1 MNEQNNSPEQNSAP
15 SFESLRILRQRWKDG
30 TFREILDDWRWI
42 FTYSRRYKGAIVFYT
57 LLGILSTTLG
67 LVGAVASK
75 YVIDII
81 TGYQTSKLAVLIVVY
96 VGSTLFG
103 LVLSSLLGRVVLKLG
118 IRIGN
123 DVQRD
128 IFDKIIDAD
137 WAALNQYESG
147 DILNRFSNDI
157 GTVGSNA
164 VSWLPTIIVSFYRFT
179 ATFFV
184 ILHYD
189 WVMAVFSFATAPALL
204 LASRFI
210 LRRQREHG
218 KKVRKMASEVMS
230 FELETFYNMDTI
242 KSFGITDQY
251 SVRLRDWQE
260 KFKKVNLDYNLFTI
274 QTNVFL
280 TVMGSLVSMGAFGY
294 CLYQLW
300 THTISYGTMTLF
312 LQQTS
317 KLSGA
322 FQNVIGIIP
331 NFLNASISAHRIREL
346 VELPKEHH
354 VKASRSLG
362 EKAAEGFTVELR
374 DLDFAYV
381 EDRQVITDSRLIA
394 SPGEIVALIGA
405 SGEGK
410 TTLIRL
416 ILALVRP
423 GRGEAL
429 IRAAD
434 GTEFELNAETRQFF
448 SYVPQ
453 GNTILSGSIEENLRM
468 GKPDA
473 DEEEMRNA
481 LEQACAWEF
490 VQKLPDGLHTKLG
503 RQGRGLSEGQAQRI
517 AIARAVLRDAPIL
530 LLDEA
535 TSALDVATE
544 RRVLRNIMKSNPRR
558 TCIVTTHRPTV
569 LSLCR
574 RVYRVVDRTVTE
586 LDEESSAKMA
596 MEF

>member
-1 MNEQNNSPEQNSAP
+1 MKHETKQPNTGGSDSM
-15 SFESLRILRQRWKDG
+15 RMLRQRWKDG
-30 TFREILDDWRWI
+30 SFREILDDWKWI
-42 FTYSRRYKGAIVFYT
+42 FSYSRRYKGAIVFYT

-96 VGSTLFG
+96 AGSTLFS
-103 LVLSSLLGRVVLKLG
+103 LVLSSLLGRVSLKLG

-137 WAALNQYESG
+137 WAALNRYESG

-157 GTVGSNA
+157 GTVGTNA
-164 VSWLPTIIVSFYRFT
+164 VSWLPTIIVSLYRFA

-189 WVMAVFSFATAPALL
+189 WIMAVFAFATAPALL

-218 KKVRKMASEVMS
+218 KQVRKMASEVMS

-242 KSFGITDQY
+242 KSFGVTDQY
-251 SVRLRDWQE
+251 SARLRDWQE

-280 TVMGSLVSMGAFGY
+280 TVLGSLVSMGAFGY

-300 THTISYGTMTLF
+300 NHAITYGTMTLF

-322 FQNVIGIIP
+322 FQSVIGIIP

-346 VELPKEHH
+346 VELPKELH
-354 VKASRSLG
+354 VEASRALRA
-362 EKAAEGFTVELR
+362 KAEAGLTVELR

-381 EDRQVITDSRLIA
+381 EDRTVIRDSRLIA

-423 GRGEAL
+423 GKGQAL

-434 GTEFELNAETRQFF
+434 GTEFELNAETRQLF

-453 GNTILSGSIEENLRM
+453 GNTILSGTVAENLRM
-468 GKPDA
+468 GKADA
-473 DEEEMRNA
+473 TEAEMLRA
-481 LEQACAWEF
+481 LELACAWEF
-490 VQKLPDGLHTKLG
+490 VEKLPQGIHTKLG
-503 RQGRGLSEGQAQRI
+503 RRGKGLSEGQAQRL
-517 AIARAVLRDAPIL
+517 AIARAVLRDAPVL

-544 RRVLRNIMKSNPRR
+544 RRVLKNIMQSNPRR

-569 LSLCR
+569 LNLCR
-574 RVYRVVDRTVTE
+574 RVYRVVDQTVTE
-586 LDEESSAKMA
+586 LDEESSARMA

>member
-1 MNEQNNSPEQNSAP
+1 MNQQEKQSNIKGS
-15 SFESLRILRQRWKDG
+15 ESLRELRRRWKDG
-30 TFREILDDWRWI
+30 TFREILEDWKWI
-42 FTYSRRYKGAIVFYT
+42 FTYSRRYKGAIAFYT

-75 YVIDII
+75 HVIDII
-81 TGYQTSKLAVLIVVY
+81 TGYQTSKLAVLIVIY
-96 VGSTLFG
+96 VGSTLFS
-103 LVLSSLLGRVVLKLG
+103 LVLSSLLGRISLKLG

-137 WAALNQYESG
+137 WAALNRYESG

-157 GTVGSNA
+157 GTVGTNA
-164 VSWLPTIIVSFYRFT
+164 VSWLPTIIVSLYRFA

-189 WVMAVFSFATAPALL
+189 WIMAVFAFATAPALL

-251 SVRLRDWQE
+251 SARLRDWQE

-280 TVMGSLVSMGAFGY
+280 TVLGSLVSMGAFGY

-300 THTISYGTMTLF
+300 THAITYGTMTLF

-331 NFLNASISAHRIREL
+331 SFLNSSISAHRIREL

-354 VKASRSLG
+354 VEASRSLRQ
-362 EKAAEGFTVELR
+362 KAEGGFTVELR

-381 EDRQVITDSRLIA
+381 EDRTVIRDSRLIA

-423 GRGEAL
+423 GKGQAL

-434 GTEFELNAETRQFF
+434 GTEYELNAETRRLF

-453 GNTILSGSIEENLRM
+453 GNTILSGTIAENLRM
-468 GKPDA
+468 GKADA
-473 DEEEMRNA
+473 DEAEMVRA
-481 LEQACAWEF
+481 LETACAWEF
-490 VQKLPDGLHTKLG
+490 VRKLPEGIHTKLG
-503 RQGRGLSEGQAQRI
+503 RRGKGLSEGQAQRI
-517 AIARAVLRDAPIL
+517 AIARAVLRNAPVL

-544 RRVLRNIMKSNPRR
+544 RRVLKNVMESNPRR

-574 RVYRVVDRTVTE
+574 RVYRVVDQTVTE
-586 LDEESSAKMA
+586 LDEESSARMA